1 MKKIPILPTL
11 FTLGNVFCGL
21 LAMAKAVDGLADPEH
36 FYPKMESACALVF
49 LGMVF
54 DSLDGWVARLTRG
67 FSDFGAQLDSLADA
81 LTFGLVPAFLA
92 KVLIEHEG
100 VVSGSPRLHFLAAAS
115 YSVMAILRL
124 ARFNLEN
131 DNEGDHGSFKG
142 LPSPA
147 AGGAVV
153 SLMWLYLVLSRPELE
168 ISEGS
173 PTPFGAL
180 MGWLT
185 AHDWSAALSWGPTV
199 VVMMLPVLGLLMVS
213 RVPYS
218 HGVKLL
224 TSERAGAFPVLV
236 AFVFCVFLLYLAPV
250 PILFLLFNGY
260 AVFGIARRAVDWWP
274 ERNSAKGGASQG

>member
-36 FYPKMESACALVF
+36 FYRKMESACALVF

-92 KVLIEHEG
+92 KVLIEHEAVG
-100 VVSGSPRLHFLAAAS
+100 GSPRLHFLAAAS

-131 DNEGDHGSFKG
+131 DNEGDHGSFRG

-147 AGGAVV
+147 AAGAVV
-153 SLMWLYLVLSRPELE
+153 SVMWLYLVLSRPELE
-168 ISEGS
+168 TSEGS
-173 PTPFGAL
+173 PTPFGAM
-180 MGWLT
+180 MGWFVS
-185 AHDWSAALSWGPTV
+185 HDWSAALGWGPTV

-218 HGVKLL
+218 HGVKIL
-224 TSERAGAFPVLV
+224 TNERAGPFPALV
-236 AFVFCVFLLYLAPV
+236 GFVFGVFLLYLAPV

-260 AVFGIARRAVDWWP
+260 AIFGIVRRAAVWWP
-274 ERNSAKGGASQG
+274 ERNSAEEGAS